1 MKTNPTVSIIIRTK
15 NEERWITHCL
25 QAVFDQSYKNI
36 EVVVVDNESTDK
48 TVEKAKQFPIA
59 IVKCTDYRPGKALN
73 LGIEDS
79 SGEFIACLSGH
90 CIPVNEH
97 WLANLLKNFYDE
109 QGNRDPRVAG
119 VYGRQEPMI
128 FTSDA
133 DKRDLTLLFGL
144 DRKVQKKDSFF
155 HNANSMIRRDLWGIV
170 GFKFDETLTNIEDRA
185 WAQHVLSK
193 GKHTIVYEP
202 EASVFHHH
210 GVHHD
215 GDEER
220 CANVMRIIEQLHG
233 ESGYK
238 SIEIDRLNI
247 IAVIPVRGE
256 IQYLNEKPL
265 LAYTIE
271 HALGSRFIKR
281 TIVSTD
287 NPALATLAEE
297 LGAKAPFLRGQELS
311 GEQVTLVPVHR
322 YSLEQLEALN
332 IFPDAIVS
340 MEITFPF
347 RPAGLLDDMI
357 AQFVRHGLDSVI
369 AGRAENRAIWK
380 QQGSN
385 IVQLEEGMVP
395 RKFKEPT
402 LIELRGIGV
411 VTHPQFIREGSLLG
425 RKVGIYEVNNPYSHL
440 EVRSE
445 ADFQMATLLVE
456 HWSKLQK
463 REPAGRSA

>member
-1 MKTNPTVSIIIRTK
+1 VSDVSPTVSVIIRTK
-15 NEERWITHCL
+15 DEERWISHCL
-25 QAVFDQSYKNI
+25 QGVFSQTYKDF
-36 EVVVVDNESTDK
+36 EVILVDNDSADK
-48 TVEKAKQFPIA
+48 TVQKARQFA
-59 IVKCTDYRPGKALN
+59 IRTVVNCTDYRPGRALN
-73 LGIEDS
+73 LGIREAL
-79 SGEFIACLSGH
+79 GRYVVCLSGH
-90 CIPVNEH
+90 CIPVNEQ
-97 WLANLLKNFYDE
+97 WLERLVRNMD
-109 QGNRDPRVAG
+109 DPQVAG
-119 VYGRQEPMI
+119 VYGRQEPMA

-133 DKRDLTLLFGL
+133 DKRDLVLLFGL
-144 DRKVQKKDSFF
+144 DRKVQRKDSFF
-155 HNANSMIRRDLWGIV
+155 HNANSLIRKALWEEIP
-170 GFKFDETLTNIEDRA
+170 FDETLTNIEDRA
-185 WAQHVLSK
+185 WAQRILER
-193 GKHTIVYEP
+193 GHTIVYEP
-202 EASVFHHH
+202 EASVYHHH

-215 GDEER
+215 GNVDR
-220 CANVMRIIEQLHG
+220 CANVMRIIEQLRA

-238 SIEIDRLNI
+238 SIEIDQLNI
-247 IAVIPVRGE
+247 VAFIPVRGE

-287 NPALATLAEE
+287 NPALAKLAEE
-297 LGAKAPFLRGQELS
+297 LGAEAPFLRGQELS
-311 GEQVTLVPVHR
+311 GEHVTLVPVHR

-332 IFPDAIVS
+332 VFPDAVVS

-357 AQFVRHGLDSVI
+357 VQFVRHGFDSVI

-385 IVQLEEGMVP
+385 MIQLEEGMVP
-395 RKFKEPT
+395 RKFKDPT
-402 LIELRGIGV
+402 LIELRGVGF

-425 RKVGIYEVNNPYSHL
+425 RKVGIYEINNPYSHL

-445 ADFQMATLLVE
+445 ADFQMATQLMG

-463 REPAGRSA
+463 MELASRNA